1 MSNRKKAPPPP
12 RDDVTSRKQ
21 YAARDSMLKGL
32 HMALVST
39 IGFDLSTALLSLPE
53 QLATN
58 GEACEHLRKY
68 FRGGVPGVREKII
81 AAQRRLDAVREVF
94 ASIDKTVW

>member
-1 MSNRKKAPPPP
+1 MSNRKKATPPPN
-12 RDDVTSRKQ
+12 DDVTSRKQ

-68 FRGGVPGVREKII
+68 FRGGVPEVREKII